1 MKKNFLLALVL
12 IGLTWYPGI
21 AVSETAGTID
31 PVLAR
36 RYFAELKRISE
47 TDSGR
52 LWGIQ
57 LYGPTMFVDPNNRS
71 IVANQPDQGG
81 QLTADNGIYVG
92 SLGTDV
98 NIANTATEW
107 SGVLWTMVSWNVLST
122 ADPYDRARLLIH
134 ESWHRIQ
141 KDIGIPSTV
150 TSNTYLDGLDGR
162 VLLLIEFRALG
173 RALLATS
180 NSERS
185 EAISD
190 ALTFRRF
197 RQSKFPENNENAF
210 ERHEGL
216 AEYTGQKLCGLPDS
230 MLIKVAAKKLQ
241 LGEDKD
247 GLANSFP
254 YLTGPALGLL
264 LDQYDSNWRLEVR
277 KGSDLPTLLAA
288 AINWQAPVGE
298 KKLKVDADT
307 AGIKYDKAK
316 LWDDEK
322 AKAALSENITETFR
336 NRLLANGRLLIP
348 NDNLHFVFNPQEKLI
363 PLDSAG
369 VIYKTMQLAGDFG
382 VLDVT
387 DGILRTNDWQ
397 FFIVSAP
404 PKIEG
409 DSFANEGYTLQ
420 LNPGWQIAAKANGIY
435 LIEKH

>member
-162 VLLLIEFRALG
+162 R
-173 RALLATS
+173 
-180 NSERS
+180 
-185 EAISD
+185 
-190 ALTFRRF
+190 
-197 RQSKFPENNENAF
+197 
-210 ERHEGL
+210 
-216 AEYTGQKLCGLPDS
+216 
-230 MLIKVAAKKLQ
+230 
-241 LGEDKD
+241 
-247 GLANSFP
+247 
-254 YLTGPALGLL
+254 
-264 LDQYDSNWRLEVR
+264 
-277 KGSDLPTLLAA
+277 
-288 AINWQAPVGE
+288 
-298 KKLKVDADT
+298 
-307 AGIKYDKAK
+307 
-316 LWDDEK
+316 
-322 AKAALSENITETFR
+322 
-336 NRLLANGRLLIP
+336 
-348 NDNLHFVFNPQEKLI
+348 
-363 PLDSAG
+363 
-369 VIYKTMQLAGDFG
+369 
-382 VLDVT
+382 DVS
-387 DGILRTNDWQ
+387 L
-397 FFIVSAP
+397 
-404 PKIEG
+404 
-409 DSFANEGYTLQ
+409 
-420 LNPGWQIAAKANGIY
+420 
-435 LIEKH
+435 